1 MTLRG
6 HHLNVDK
13 LGMITITPGGGGEG
27 KEVHEL
33 KEAWRCAR
41 IETNEN

>member
-13 LGMITITPGGGGEG
+13 LGMITITPGGEG

>member
-13 LGMITITPGGGGEG
+13 LGMITITPGGGGG